1 VDARLVLVALG
12 LAAAVAT
19 SAAVASPQQASR
31 VIDRTVVCDV
41 GLQGGVYVLNVHGE
55 PRRRAQKRSATAY
68 ITTSVVPTGRIA
80 YISEGFLE
88 LSPACR
94 PSPARVSFSRRGLTA
109 FTPSGF
115 YGSEYDCW
123 TPRRALLRIR
133 AVFKSPTRL
142 KSGSPFGF
150 PLLFARGAVKE
161 ASFAIRT
168 ERGKQL
174 ALATVTEA
182 GRLGIFLD
190 TGDCFP
196 D

>member
-1 VDARLVLVALG
+1 MLG
-12 LAAAVAT
+12 LVVVFAT
-19 SAAVASPQQASR
+19 WASAAGGQEPSR

-55 PRRRAQKRSATAY
+55 PRNRSRKRSATAY

-80 YISEGFLE
+80 YISKGFLE

-94 PSPARVSFSRRGLTA
+94 PSRARVSFSRRGLTA

-123 TPRRALLRIR
+123 TPRRVVLRIR

-142 KSGSPFGF
+142 KAGSPFGF
-150 PLLFARGAVKE
+150 PLLFARGPVKE
-161 ASFAIRT
+161 ASFAFRT
-168 ERGKQL
+168 EKGKPL
-174 ALATVTEA
+174 ALATVTKA
-182 GRLGIFLD
+182 GRLGIFLA